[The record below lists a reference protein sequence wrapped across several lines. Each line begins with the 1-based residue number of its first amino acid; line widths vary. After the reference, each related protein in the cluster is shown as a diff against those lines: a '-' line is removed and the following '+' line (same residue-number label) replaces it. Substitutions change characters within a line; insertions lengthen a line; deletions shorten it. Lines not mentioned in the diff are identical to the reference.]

1 VIVYG
6 IHPVLEALRAGRVR
20 ALRIGARDDRRVSAL
35 VEQARALGVTV
46 RQVPMDVLDRESR
59 HGVHQGVV
67 ADVEGAPEG
76 SIESFTASLS
86 PPPLIVVLDE
96 VEDPQNVG
104 AILRTMDAAGA
115 TGLVRQT
122 RRAAALDGA
131 AAKASA
137 GAVHHVAVAD
147 VVNIARA
154 VEALKAA
161 GVWTVGLDAEAELA
175 YHEWDLTLPT
185 ALVLGAEGHGLRRL
199 VRERCDGLARI
210 PMQGHVGSLNV
221 SAAAAIVLF
230 EAVRQRSR
238 GRERGRGPGVR
249 PGDGHTAGRLDSGGG

>member
-1 VIVYG
+1 MLIYG
-6 IHPVLEALRAGRVR
+6 IHPVLEALRARRVR
-20 ALRIGARDDRRVSAL
+20 ALRVSERDGRRLAAL
-35 VEQARALGVTV
+35 IDEARAQGVPL
-46 RQVPMDVLDRESR
+46 RQVPPDVLDRESR

-67 ADVEGAPEG
+67 AEVDPAPAG
-76 SIESFTASLS
+76 SIDAFTATLD
-86 PPPLIVVLDE
+86 PAPLIVVLDE

-104 AILRTMDAAGA
+104 AILRTMDAVGA

-122 RRAAALDGA
+122 RRAASLDGA

-137 GAVHHVAVAD
+137 GAVHHVPVAD

-154 VEALKAA
+154 VEALKTA
-161 GVWTVGLDAEAELA
+161 GVWTVGLDAGAELA

-210 PMQGHVGSLNV
+210 PMRGHVGSLNV
-221 SAAAAIVLF
+221 SAAAAVVLY

-238 GRERGRGPGVR
+238 GR
-249 PGDGHTAGRLDSGGG
+249 

>member
-1 VIVYG
+1 LPGDKIKVDAFAHGYTRNARAPMLIYG
-6 IHPVLEALRAGRVR
+6 IHPVLEALKAGRVR
-20 ALRIGARDDRRVSAL
+20 ALRVSARDDRRVGAV
-35 VEQARALGVTV
+35 VEQARAHGVPV
-46 RQVPMDVLDRESR
+46 RRVPADALDRESR
-59 HGVHQGVV
+59 NGVHQGVV
-67 ADVEGAPEG
+67 ADVDAAPAG
-76 SIESFTASLS
+76 SIEAFTAALD

-104 AILRTMDAAGA
+104 AILRTMDAVGA

-122 RRAAALDGA
+122 RRAASLAGA

-137 GAVHHVAVAD
+137 GAVHHVPVAD

-161 GVWTVGLDAEAELA
+161 GVWTVGLDAAADLP
-175 YHEWDLTLPT
+175 YYGWDLTLPI

-210 PMQGHVGSLNV
+210 PMRGHVGSLNV
-221 SAAAAIVLF
+221 SAAAAVVLY

-238 GRERGRGPGVR
+238 GR
-249 PGDGHTAGRLDSGGG
+249 

>member
-1 VIVYG
+1 MIVFG
-6 IHPVLEALRAGRVR
+6 IHPVLEALKAGRVLAVR
-20 ALRIGARDDRRVSAL
+20 VSARDDRRLAAL
-35 VEQARALGVTV
+35 LDQARAQGVPVRTV
-46 RQVPMDVLDRESR
+46 PADALDRESR

-67 ADVEGAPEG
+67 ADVDATPQG
-76 SIESFTASLS
+76 SIEAFTTTLDPA
-86 PPPLIVVLDE
+86 PLIVVLDE

-104 AILRTMDAAGA
+104 AILRTMDAVGA

-122 RRAAALDGA
+122 RRAARLDGA

-137 GAVHHVAVAD
+137 GAVHHVPVAD

-154 VEALKAA
+154 VEALKEA
-161 GVWTVGLDAEAELA
+161 GVWTVGLDAAADLS
-175 YHEWDLTLPT
+175 YYEWDLTLPT

-210 PMQGHVGSLNV
+210 PMRGRVGSLNV
-221 SAAAAIVLF
+221 SAAAAVVLY

-238 GRERGRGPGVR
+238 GR
-249 PGDGHTAGRLDSGGG
+249 

>member
-1 VIVYG
+1 MLIYG
-6 IHPVLEALRAGRVR
+6 LHPVIEALRAGRVR
-20 ALRIGARDDRRVSAL
+20 ALRVSARGDQRL
-35 VEQARALGVTV
+35 AALLEQARARGVPI
-46 RQVPMDVLDRESR
+46 RQVAADVLDRDSQ

-67 ADVEGAPEG
+67 AEVAAAPEG
-76 SIESFTASLS
+76 SIEAFTARLD
-86 PPPLIVVLDE
+86 PAPLIVVLDE

-104 AILRTMDAAGA
+104 AILRTMDAVGA

-122 RRAAALDGA
+122 RRAASLDGA

-137 GAVHHVAVAD
+137 GAVHHVPVAD

-161 GVWTVGLDAEAELA
+161 GVWTVGLDAAADLS
-175 YHEWDLTLPT
+175 YYEWDLTLPT

-221 SAAAAIVLF
+221 SAAAAVVLY

-238 GRERGRGPGVR
+238 GR
-249 PGDGHTAGRLDSGGG
+249 